1 MTNASDLW
9 MTESIIPLT
18 LNYYTFVKIT
28 VNVKSQFY
36 KGEFVQFK

>member
-9 MTESIIPLT
+9 MTEFIIPLT

-28 VNVKSQFY
+28 ENVRSQFY